1 MGGDGLAKGESG
13 KAKRDG
19 NNTRLARVLWGGG
32 ATPVQIRQLSD
43 RAGASPA
50 PSRPRP
56 APPARSPVADGCRPC
71 AGRQVQMAP
80 QSPDPSAARVELCD
94 KTTVADGPFLE

>member
-32 ATPVQIRQLSD
+32 ATPLQIRQLSD
-43 RAGASPA
+43 RAGASPLPVVPA
-50 PSRPRP
+50 SPCRLGHRSQMVAGRVQDGRYRWRPSRRIC
-56 APPARSPVADGCRPC
+56 PPPG
-71 AGRQVQMAP
+71 
-80 QSPDPSAARVELCD
+80 
-94 KTTVADGPFLE
+94 